1 MIRSELRRI
10 VSDMNPIS
18 TQSAAISGMS
28 LQASRVGVSAN
39 NVANLQTEGFRASR
53 VRAEE
58 RAGGGVRGRV
68 EDADATA
75 RMAFKDGSVKTLS
88 NTDIAEE
95 SVERSDAANSFKAN
109 AAVVKSSDRMLG
121 TLIDIFA

>member
-1 MIRSELRRI
+1 
-10 VSDMNPIS
+10 MNPIS